1 MNARARSWRHMSR
14 HAGALLMSL
23 MAVTSLACAQ
33 EQSTARSAPDRW
45 NAEVTAAEAALA
57 RGNRVDAV
65 ARARRIASAYQQDG
79 ARNSAEHTSAGRA
92 YVLLGVGDAEAVR
105 AALRAF
111 DRAVALDS
119 GNIDAIR
126 RSGALFLEKY
136 NAPEARASY
145 ELALKRAPDD
155 AAALLG
161 LARVEEFEG
170 KGTPMTTARR
180 SLSADPKRAETLAYI
195 ARLQLDAEAFDSARS
210 YAERAIAVDSTEM
223 AGWGVLGATAWI
235 VGDSTTYRRALRAA
249 TALEPAPSAFHLALA
264 EAAVR
269 QRRYAEAVRLAQQA
283 VAEDSLSVAAYGV
296 LGTTQLRTGQ
306 MDAGRA
312 AVERAFAL
320 DPFNVWH
327 KNTLDLLDK
336 MRNFRTIRQ
345 GRFEVV
351 APTEEADLL
360 ALYIMPLLE
369 RAFDSL
375 SVRYRYSP
383 PTPVRLEFY
392 RQHADF
398 SVRTVGLNGL
408 GALGVSFGSLLAMD
422 APNARDRGT
431 FNWGSTAWHEL
442 THAFTLGASDHRV
455 PRWLSEGLSVLE
467 ERRAAPGWGARA
479 SLPWLVA
486 MNTGQVRRISE
497 LSDGFLR
504 PRSPVET
511 QNSYFQASMFCEW
524 VELTK
529 GAQALPALLVAFRDG
544 LDTPSAFRKVLG
556 LSSEQVD
563 AQFDT
568 WVRQRFAKDLASAQG
583 MTPTDSAGGRFAR
596 VMRTAVAM
604 IETRP
609 DSARKL
615 LEEARSLM
623 PEYAADDGP
632 AWYLARVALSQ
643 KDTAT
648 ALAMLQVVTSRDE
661 TAWDANE
668 LEAALREARGDR
680 AGAMAAL
687 ERMLWMWPY
696 EPALHAHLATLA
708 AAQGDHA
715 RAVRER
721 QAVVALHPTDLMD
734 ARYELARALAA
745 AGRVAEARRE
755 LLQVLEEAPS
765 FEKAQ
770 TLLLE
775 LRQRGGGG
783 AP

>member
-1 MNARARSWRHMSR
+1 MTTHI
-14 HAGALLMSL
+14 GALLLTL
-23 MAVTSLACAQ
+23 MTATTVACAQ
-33 EQSTARSAPDRW
+33 DVRQTPRAPDRW
-45 NAEVTAAEAALA
+45 SADVEAAEAALA
-57 RGNRVDAV
+57 HGDRPGAM
-65 ARARRIASAYQQDG
+65 ARAQRIVSTYQQGG
-79 ARNSAEHTSAGRA
+79 ARNSAEEVSAGRA
-92 YVLLGVGDAEAVR
+92 FVLLGVGDAEAIR

-180 SLSADPKRAETLAYI
+180 SLAADARHAETLAYI
-195 ARLQLDAEAFDSARS
+195 ARLHLDAEAFDSARV
-210 YAERAIAVDSTEM
+210 YADRAVAVDSSAM
-223 AGWGVLGATAWI
+223 AGWSVLGATAWI
-235 VGDSTTYRRALRAA
+235 VGDSTGYRRALRAA
-249 TALEPAPSAFHLALA
+249 TALQPAPSAFHLALA

-283 VAEDSLSVAAYGV
+283 VNEDSLSVAAYGV

-306 MDAGRA
+306 MEAGRA

-336 MRNFRTIRQ
+336 MRTFRSITQ

-351 APTEEADLL
+351 APAEEADLL

-375 SVRYRYSP
+375 TVRYGYRP

-467 ERRAAPGWGARA
+467 ERRAAPGWGARV

-486 MNTGQVRRISE
+486 MNTGQVRPISE

-504 PRSPVET
+504 PRSPAET

-524 VELTK
+524 VERTK
-529 GAQALPALLVAFRDG
+529 GPQALPALLVAYRDG
-544 LDTPSAFRKVLG
+544 LDTPAAFRKVLG
-556 LSSEQVD
+556 LTAEQVD

-568 WVRQRFAKDLASAQG
+568 WVRQRFAQDLASAKG
-583 MTPTDSAGGRFAR
+583 MTLSDSTGGAFAR
-596 VMRTAVAM
+596 VMRAAVTM
-604 IETRP
+604 IESRP
-609 DSARKL
+609 DSARRL
-615 LEEARSLM
+615 LEEARRLM
-623 PEYAADDGP
+623 PEYAGEDGP
-632 AWYLARVALSQ
+632 AWYLARVALTG
-643 KDTAT
+643 KDTT
-648 ALAMLQVVTSRDE
+648 AALSLLEVVTSRDE
-661 TAWDANE
+661 TAWEANQ
-668 LEAALREARGDR
+668 LEAGLREARGDHV
-680 AGAMAAL
+680 GAISAL
-687 ERMLWMWPY
+687 ERMLWIWPY
-696 EPALHAHLATLA
+696 DAALHMRLATLA
-708 AAQGDHA
+708 AARGDHA
-715 RAVRER
+715 RAIRER
-721 QAVVALHPTDLMD
+721 QAVIALHPTDLID
-734 ARYELARALAA
+734 ARYELARAFAA
-745 AGRVAEARRE
+745 SGRTAEARRE

-770 TLLLE
+770 ALLLE
-775 LRQRGGGG
+775 LRQRNTGG
-783 AP
+783 AR